1 MAFKIKRFIPA
12 SPLTMPDP
20 DPKDPKKKKVIARKT
35 KEKITPPA
43 AKTQLDKLDILARR
57 YPGYVHRPP
66 RDYGYS
72 STNKKGNPNEYRLYN
87 AKTGDSMTVYPDF
100 GQNRKKNKQ
109 IDK

>member
-20 DPKDPKKKKVIARKT
+20 DPKDPT

-43 AKTQLDKLDILARR
+43 AKTQLDKLDILAKR
-57 YPGYVHRPP
+57 YPGYVRRPP

-72 STNKKGNPNEYRLYN
+72 STNKNVNPNEYRLYN
-87 AKTGDSMTVYPDF
+87 PKTGDSMTVYPDF
-100 GQNRKKNKQ
+100 GQNRKKNKE
-109 IDK
+109 